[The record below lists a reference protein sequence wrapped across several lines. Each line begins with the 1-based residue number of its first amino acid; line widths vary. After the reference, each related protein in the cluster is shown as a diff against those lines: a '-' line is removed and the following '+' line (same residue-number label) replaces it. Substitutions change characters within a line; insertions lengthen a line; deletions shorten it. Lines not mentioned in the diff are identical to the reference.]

1 VAIVFPFSVDDKES
15 NSSGD
20 GKAKSSP
27 TAASNSSNNSKNVNS
42 IFNDSTTTD
51 KANSTSKSSTPSSI
65 APNSEQTVT
74 NCAKSADSASEPAAK
89 ANNCDLSNDVMNNVI
104 DTSGIK
110 LEIKDDPDAPKVTK
124 SVNNIQPAMGGS
136 LLPPHASSA
145 KHPVS
150 IFQDFPLFASCIG
163 GFMTGSE
170 MLRGWEVSSRKK
182 NRQLVNVFVRHVEK
196 ERTRPERCK
205 QRLDYLIVSARAETK
220 TSSTEQLLFD

>member
-1 VAIVFPFSVDDKES
+1 MLAHFFLSCSRVFANLNSGFFLFASLWGNNSSTNQTLFGYKVFPFPVDDKES

-20 GKAKSSP
+20 GKAKSP
-27 TAASNSSNNSKNVNS
+27 TTAASNSSNNSKNVNS
-42 IFNDSTTTD
+42 LFNDSTTTD
-51 KANSTSKSSTPSSI
+51 KANSTSKPSTPSSTT
-65 APNSEQTVT
+65 APISEQTVT

-89 ANNCDLSNDVMNNVI
+89 ANNCDLSNDVMNFVI
-104 DTSGIK
+104 DTTGVK

-136 LLPPHASSA
+136 LLPPHAASA

-150 IFQDFPLFASCIG
+150 IFQDFPLFASCLG

-182 NRQLVNVFVRHVEK
+182 
-196 ERTRPERCK
+196 
-205 QRLDYLIVSARAETK
+205 K
-220 TSSTEQLLFD
+220 TGNI

>member
-1 VAIVFPFSVDDKES
+1 MAIVFPFSVDDKES

-42 IFNDSTTTD
+42 LFNDSTTTD
-51 KANSTSKSSTPSSI
+51 KANSTNKASTPSTNAS
-65 APNSEQTVT
+65 NSEHTVT
-74 NCAKSADSASEPAAK
+74 NCAKNADSASEPAK
-89 ANNCDLSNDVMNNVI
+89 ANNCDLSNDVMNSVI

-124 SVNNIQPAMGGS
+124 SVNNIQPALGGS
-136 LLPPHASSA
+136 LLPPHAANA

-150 IFQDFPLFASCIG
+150 ILKIFPLSASCIG

-170 MLRGWEVSSRKK
+170 KR
-182 NRQLVNVFVRHVEK
+182 
-196 ERTRPERCK
+196 
-205 QRLDYLIVSARAETK
+205 
-220 TSSTEQLLFD
+220 